1 MGLVCLGI
9 PSFLAQQEKKISIP
23 CKPSPTS
30 CNQAPPIDTTDHTRH
45 QRQAR
50 GHQRPA
56 RPCAWELGAW
66 VTLRAAGG
74 RRAPCSASSP
84 PWCSSATRHPAAGM
98 FPLAFPCRRC
108 LPDLSSQIPRPN
120 PNRRP
125 WRLYARCSSSL
136 QTGRCRPLPAG
147 RRLATLG
154 PRLPCSCRLAP
165 LQPCCLPAWR
175 PAPLAKAIRFDEIS
189 VLFFLYGT

>member
-9 PSFLAQQEKKISIP
+9 PRFLAQQEKKIPIS

-30 CNQAPPIDTTDHTRH
+30 CNQSPLIDTTDHTRH

-66 VTLRAAGG
+66 VTLRVAAG

-84 PWCSSATRHPAAGM
+84 PWAPVQRATPLLVCSPSRSLADDASPICPPKFLALTLTAGHGASPPLCAMLLLLADRTLPPPPCRSAPRHPRAPAA
-98 FPLAFPCRRC
+98 
-108 LPDLSSQIPRPN
+108 
-120 PNRRP
+120 
-125 WRLYARCSSSL
+125 L
-136 QTGRCRPLPAG
+136 QLQAGAPAALLPAC
-147 RRLATLG
+147 LEASA
-154 PRLPCSCRLAP
+154 PCKSN
-165 LQPCCLPAWR
+165 
-175 PAPLAKAIRFDEIS
+175 
-189 VLFFLYGT
+189 